1 MQLILL
7 IFKLLGFINNNASK
21 KKAFYI
27 DDKWTIELPP
37 NWDTTSKEIELEVGS
52 DNLPIIETIFFQIG
66 SYLNIKAY
74 YLDISKDGIYK
85 KVEADTQDVAEVFE
99 NIISKIE
106 NKKEYHIP
114 NYRNS
119 KMKSYEYTY
128 YENDKNF
135 YAITTGFFMKGRLLK
150 IDIASTIKKDVE
162 KSMSYL
168 FTIKE
173 TDPKKMAFLKKVDSY
188 RK

>member
-1 MQLILL
+1 MQIISLILG
-7 IFKLLGFINNNASK
+7 LLGFLVPEK
-21 KKAFYI
+21 KKFYI

-37 NWDTTSKEIELEVGS
+37 NWDTTSKEIELEVES
-52 DNLPIIETIFFQIG
+52 DIHHIIETIFFQIG

-74 YLDISKDGIYK
+74 YLDILKDGTYE
-85 KVEADTQDVAEVFE
+85 KVKADTQDVAEVFE
-99 NIISKIE
+99 NIISKIKD
-106 NKKEYHIP
+106 KKEYNIP
-114 NYRNS
+114 NYKNS

-135 YAITTGFFMKGRLLK
+135 YAITTGFFMKGCLLK
-150 IDIASTIKKDVE
+150 IDIASTIKKEVE

-168 FTIKE
+168 FSIKE